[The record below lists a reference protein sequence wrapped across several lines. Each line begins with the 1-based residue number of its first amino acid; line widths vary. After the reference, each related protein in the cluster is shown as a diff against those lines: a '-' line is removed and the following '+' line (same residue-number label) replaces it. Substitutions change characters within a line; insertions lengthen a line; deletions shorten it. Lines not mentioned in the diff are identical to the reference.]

1 MKFDDI
7 FKTAASAE
15 GQTITSYFNLD
26 DEQMMRKAMDLLNL
40 CRTSEVLDSVILDT
54 GLALSDSKE
63 EAAVLFYLMQKA
75 VLSEVM
81 NASEETSQL
90 LDFTRKAVEQMG
102 DEAQTQ
108 YASLMI
114 EQMLEA
120 GMIGD
125 RDDDDEF

>member
-1 MKFDDI
+1 MNFDDI
-7 FKTAASAE
+7 FKPTESAGE
-15 GQTITSYFNLD
+15 TITSYYNLD
-26 DEQMMRKAMDLLNL
+26 DDTMSRNAMSMLKMMKD
-40 CRTSEVLDSVILDT
+40 SEVLDTYVIDT
-54 GLALSDSKE
+54 GLALTETKD
-63 EAAVLFYLMQKA
+63 EAAVLFYLLSKA
-75 VLSEVM
+75 LVTEVM
-81 NASEETSQL
+81 NVSEETSQL

-125 RDDDDEF
+125 NDSDDEF